1 MPGGHSFLHFKHS
14 RSEVNVHDL
23 VSYSIFLIHFL
34 HDAHEFDDND
44 DDDDDDNKNKGEEK
58 KYFINDNAN
67 DKYNCYT

>member
-1 MPGGHSFLHFKHS
+1 MPDGHSFLHFKHS

-44 DDDDDDNKNKGEEK
+44 DDDDK
-58 KYFINDNAN
+58 
-67 DKYNCYT
+67 